1 MRRIFTG
8 TGFALLA
15 ACAAFAQDPPAF
27 EVASIKP
34 AAPQAQGRMMVR
46 MGGDPGRVDYAN
58 VSLKD
63 VLARAYEVKRYQI
76 NGPSWLDSE
85 RYDITAKVPDGV
97 KPDQIP
103 AMLRVLLTERFKMEA
118 HKESKEQPVYALVV
132 GKGGPKL
139 TKSEDAPE
147 GSAPKTFAAPDGHKM
162 QAPKGAMMMM
172 MNGPGGNARM
182 QANGINLDR
191 LSDMLSNMLDRP
203 VLNMTGVEGNYDIAL
218 DVSMEDLAGMKKMA
232 IGPGPGPMAGG
243 PGGEHGPAPDSAP
256 SASIFTAIQQLG
268 LKLDP
273 RKAPV
278 EFVVIDRAE
287 KVPTEN

>member
-1 MRRIFTG
+1 M
-8 TGFALLA
+8 A
-15 ACAAFAQDPPAF
+15 
-27 EVASIKP
+27 
-34 AAPQAQGRMMVR
+34 GR
-46 MGGDPGRVDYAN
+46 
-58 VSLKD
+58 
-63 VLARAYEVKRYQI
+63 
-76 NGPSWLDSE
+76 E

-103 AMLRVLLTERFKMEA
+103 AMLRVLLTERFKMEV

-147 GSAPKTFAAPDGHKM
+147 GAAPKTHRRARRPQNAGSEGCDDDV
-162 QAPKGAMMMM
+162 

-232 IGPGPGPMAGG
+232 VRPWTGAHGGWSRRGAWAGAG
-243 PGGEHGPAPDSAP
+243 RRSFGIDFHGDS
-256 SASIFTAIQQLG
+256 TAW
-268 LKLDP
+268 D
-273 RKAPV
+273 
-278 EFVVIDRAE
+278 
-287 KVPTEN
+287 